1 MKSYSH
7 STNPLQGVFNT
18 LGQSGTNNF
27 DNGAIIVKGN
37 GSDLSNKDVLKGRA
51 KRKLITQKT
60 VLSLI
65 DVVEKNG
72 NDERKKSYWNTY
84 HCQNKV
90 YTVDGK
96 LFAKYCKNRF
106 CTLCCSIRKAEL
118 INKYFPLIHQW
129 QEPYFVTLTI
139 KAYPLHFVKK
149 AMEKILKCFSLI
161 VAKHKKRHQ
170 RGNGINLIGIRALES
185 NFNPKTLTYN
195 PHLHLIVANKEM
207 ADIIIAEWQERFTI
221 KYVSHKGQKA
231 EPVYN
236 KEKALIEII
245 KYGSKIFTEPDV
257 NKKQKSKG
265 KEQIYVAALDNIFK
279 AMKGLRIFERFGFNL
294 PKEPKQERPNARVV
308 KQFDEWKY
316 DPKMFDWINSKND
329 KRLTDYKPESQLIN
343 LLETRI
349 NTTLE

>member
-1 MKSYSH
+1 MKSSNH
-7 STNPLQGVFNT
+7 STTALQGVFNT
-18 LGQSGTNNF
+18 LAQIGTNKF
-27 DNGAIIVKGN
+27 DNGAIIIKGN
-37 GSDLSNKDVLKGRA
+37 GSDLSNKEVLKGRA

-72 NDERKKSYWNTY
+72 NDERKKGYWNTY

-90 YTVDGK
+90 YTVNEK

-118 INKYFPLIHQW
+118 INKYFPIIQQW

-139 KAYPLHFVKK
+139 KAFPLHIVGK
-149 AMEKILKCFSLI
+149 AMIKILKCFNLI
-161 VAKHKKRHQ
+161 VDKYKKRHQ
-170 RGNGINLIGIRALES
+170 RGKGIKLIGIRALES
-185 NFNPKTLTYN
+185 NFNPKKKTYN

-207 ADIIIAEWQERFTI
+207 ADIIVAEWQERFTT

-231 EPVYN
+231 KPIDNTEI
-236 KEKALIEII
+236 ALIEII

-257 NKKQKSKG
+257 NKKQKSTG
-265 KEQIYVAALDNIFK
+265 NEQIYVAALDNIFK
-279 AMKGLRIFERFGFNL
+279 AMKGLRIFERFGFNQ
-294 PKEPKQERPNARVV
+294 PKENHKEPTNSKVV
-308 KQFDEWKY
+308 KQYNEWLY
-316 DPKMFDWINSKND
+316 DPKQFDWINSHND
-329 KRLTDYKPESQLIN
+329 KRLTDYKPEPQLLN

-349 NTTLE
+349 NIDLE